1 MTTNHQDEVD
11 AGQRF
16 EFGKNWTAF
25 LSVLDDERIR
35 IAEESLKTLLGE
47 TSLAGQRFLDIGSG
61 SGLFSLCA
69 RRLGADV
76 VSMDYDPKSVAC
88 TRELQRRYFPDD
100 PCWAVHEG
108 SVLDE
113 SFMERLGSFGI
124 VYSWGVL
131 HHTGRMMEALEAA
144 GRRVRSPGGKLAIAL
159 YNDQGAWSRR
169 WRGIKKLYCAN
180 PVSRALVTA
189 LGCSYFALQ
198 GFKED
203 LLQMRNP
210 LARYGDYRRNRGM
223 SIYTD
228 WIDWLGGLP
237 FEVAKPE
244 TVFDFYKARG
254 FRLVRLTTCG
264 GSLGNNEFVFVREDG

>member
-1 MTTNHQDEVD
+1 MTTTHQDEVN
-11 AGQRF
+11 AGRRF

-25 LSVLDDERIR
+25 LSVLDEDRIR

-47 TSLAGQRFLDIGSG
+47 SSLSGQRFLDIGSG

-88 TRELQRRYFPDD
+88 TRELKRRYFPED

-131 HHTGRMMEALEAA
+131 HHTGRMMDALEAA
-144 GRRVRSPGGKLAIAL
+144 GRRVRAPGGKLAIAI

-169 WRGIKKLYCAN
+169 WRAIKKMYCAN
-180 PVSRALVTA
+180 RVSRALVTA

-198 GFKED
+198 GAKED

-210 LARYGDYRRNRGM
+210 LARYGEYRRNRGM
-223 SIYTD
+223 AIWTD

-244 TVFDFYKARG
+244 VLFDFYAARG
-254 FRLVRLTTCG
+254 FRLIRLTTCG
-264 GSLGNNEFVFVREDG
+264 GSLGNNEFVFVREHD